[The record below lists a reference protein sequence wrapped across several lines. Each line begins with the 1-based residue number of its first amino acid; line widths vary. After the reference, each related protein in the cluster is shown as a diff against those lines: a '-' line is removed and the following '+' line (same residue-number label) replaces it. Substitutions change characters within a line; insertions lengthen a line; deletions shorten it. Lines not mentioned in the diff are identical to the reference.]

1 MGKGGFSV
9 QGLGSAPKRGKIAAF
24 EHGNGQKRAK
34 AVRVEMGTASM
45 GRGRGKKM
53 NPRQVNSINRVRQLA
68 AIH

>member
-1 MGKGGFSV
+1 V
-9 QGLGSAPKRGKIAAF
+9 ERWQLF